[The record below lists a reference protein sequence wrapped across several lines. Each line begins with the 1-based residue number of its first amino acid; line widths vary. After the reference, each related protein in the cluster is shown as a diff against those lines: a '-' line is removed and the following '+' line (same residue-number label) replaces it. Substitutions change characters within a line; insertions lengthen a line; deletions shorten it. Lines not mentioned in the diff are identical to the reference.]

1 MVEAELLR
9 VRDKP
14 SCADSSGR
22 GAGTPRRL
30 MSGSKFCH
38 RLPQRVFVLPGLGWG
53 APPGTLLLALL
64 PKQGHREKTHP
75 GRWILQPLGHRAGFS
90 PAGSIV

>member
-14 SCADSSGR
+14 FCADSSGR
-22 GAGTPRRL
+22 GAGTHHRL

-38 RLPQRVFVLPGLGWG
+38 RLPQRVFVLPGLGVGGSPWDPPAGFAAQAGSQRENTSRQMDPSAPG
-53 APPGTLLLALL
+53 APC
-64 PKQGHREKTHP
+64 
-75 GRWILQPLGHRAGFS
+75 RA
-90 PAGSIV
+90 

>member
-22 GAGTPRRL
+22 GAGTHHRL

-38 RLPQRVFVLPGLGWG
+38 RLPQRVFVLPGLGVGG
-53 APPGTLLLALL
+53 APWDP
-64 PKQGHREKTHP
+64 P
-75 GRWILQPLGHRAGFS
+75 AGFAAQ
-90 PAGSIV
+90 AGSQRENTSRQMDPSAPGAPCRA